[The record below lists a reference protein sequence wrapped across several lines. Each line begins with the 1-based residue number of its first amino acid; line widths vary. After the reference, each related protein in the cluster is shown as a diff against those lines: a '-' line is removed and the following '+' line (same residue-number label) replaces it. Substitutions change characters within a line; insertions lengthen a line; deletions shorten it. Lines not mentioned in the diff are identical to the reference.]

1 MQVLPLVIRSCV
13 YDFFIVTLQQIV
25 PFRFGMDKNDNYYRQ
40 FKNEL
45 AQYIM
50 DTSQQWTTVIKPK
63 DKLLSVD
70 FKEIWQYR
78 DLMMLFVKRNIIT
91 QYKQTIL
98 GPLWYLIQP
107 LMTTI
112 MYMVVFGGIAKIS
125 TDGLPQ
131 PLFYL
136 AGISFWQYFSDCLT
150 KTSNTFVNN
159 AGIFG
164 KVYFPRL
171 ITPLSDVISNLVRF
185 GIQFGLFLCVYAYY
199 MIFTDAPIHTNWYAL
214 LIPILVMML
223 AGLSLGFGILFSSM
237 TTKYRDLQLLLS
249 FFVSLWMYATPVIY
263 PLSTI
268 TNPKL
273 LLVMQLNPLT
283 GIVEF
288 FKYGMLGVGCHE
300 WWMLGYSFG
309 FMVVLLIT
317 GVVVFNKVQRSF
329 MDTV

>member
-1 MQVLPLVIRSCV
+1 MSNTDNNLP
-13 YDFFIVTLQQIV
+13 
-25 PFRFGMDKNDNYYRQ
+25 
-40 FKNEL
+40 
-45 AQYIM
+45 
-50 DTSQQWTTVIKPK
+50 WTTEIKPK
-63 DKLLSVD
+63 EKLLSVD
-70 FKEIWQYR
+70 FKEIWRYR

-91 QYKQTIL
+91 QYKQTVL
-98 GPLWYLIQP
+98 GPLWFLIQP
-107 LMTTI
+107 LMTTV

-136 AGISFWQYFSDCLT
+136 AGISFWQYFADCLN
-150 KTSNTFVNN
+150 KTSNTFVSN

-171 ITPLSDVISNLVRF
+171 VTPLSDVISNLVRF
-185 GIQFGLFLCVYAYY
+185 GIQFGLFLLVYAYY
-199 MIFTDAPIHTNWYAL
+199 AFFTDVQIHTNWYVL
-214 LIPILVMML
+214 MLPILVMML
-223 AGLSLGFGILFSSM
+223 AGLALGFGILFSSM

-268 TNPKL
+268 TNPTL
-273 LLVMQLNPLT
+273 RLVMQLNPLT

-288 FKYGMLGVGCHE
+288 FKYGMLGVGVHD

-309 FMVVLLIT
+309 FMLVLLAI
-317 GVVVFNKVQRSF
+317 GIVVFNKVQKSF

>member
-1 MQVLPLVIRSCV
+1 MIEKEQ
-13 YDFFIVTLQQIV
+13 
-25 PFRFGMDKNDNYYRQ
+25 G
-40 FKNEL
+40 
-45 AQYIM
+45 
-50 DTSQQWTTVIKPK
+50 WTTEICPK
-63 DKLLSVD
+63 DSLLSVD
-70 FKEIWQYR
+70 FKEIWRYR

-98 GPLWYLIQP
+98 GPLWYVIQP

-159 AGIFG
+159 ASIFG

-171 ITPLSDVISNLVRF
+171 VTPLSDVISNLVRF
-185 GIQFGLFLCVYAYY
+185 GIQFGLFLVVYAYY
-199 MIFTDAPIHTNWYAL
+199 ALFTDVQIHTNWYAL
-214 LIPILVMML
+214 MFPVLVLML
-223 AGLSLGFGILFSSM
+223 AGLALGFGILFSSM
-237 TTKYRDLQLLLS
+237 TTKYRDLQLLLG

-268 TNPKL
+268 NNETL
-273 LLVMQLNPLT
+273 RLVMQLNPLT

-288 FKYGMLGVGCHE
+288 FKYGMLGVGNHE

-309 FMVVLLIT
+309 FMVVLLAI
-317 GVVVFNKVQRSF
+317 GIVVFNKVQKSF

>member
-1 MQVLPLVIRSCV
+1 MQKKLYLCTIF
-13 YDFFIVTLQQIV
+13 YD
-25 PFRFGMDKNDNYYRQ
+25 
-40 FKNEL
+40 
-45 AQYIM
+45 IM
-50 DTSQQWTTVIKPK
+50 AETQEKWTTEIRPK

-98 GPLWYLIQP
+98 GPLWYVIQP
-107 LMTTI
+107 LMTTV

-136 AGISFWQYFSDCLT
+136 AGISFWQYFADCLT

-171 ITPLSDVISNLVRF
+171 VTPLSDVISNLVRF
-185 GIQFGLFLCVYAYY
+185 GIQFALFLIVYLYY
-199 MIFTDAPIHTNWYAL
+199 FIFTDANIQPNLYAL
-214 LIPILVMML
+214 LLPVLVIML
-223 AGLSLGFGILFSSM
+223 AGLALGFGILFSSM

-268 TNPKL
+268 TNEKL
-273 LLVMQLNPLT
+273 RLVMQLNPLT

-288 FKYGMLGVGCHE
+288 FKYGMLGVGNHE
-300 WWMLGYSFG
+300 WWMLGYSFA
-309 FMVVLLIT
+309 FMIVLLGI
-317 GVVVFNKVQRSF
+317 GIIVFNKVQKSF

>member
-1 MQVLPLVIRSCV
+1 MQKKV
-13 YDFFIVTLQQIV
+13 YLCARFNQI
-25 PFRFGMDKNDNYYRQ
+25 MAEIEEK
-40 FKNEL
+40 
-45 AQYIM
+45 
-50 DTSQQWTTVIKPK
+50 WTTEIRPK

-98 GPLWYLIQP
+98 GPLWYVIQP
-107 LMTTI
+107 LMTTV

-136 AGISFWQYFSDCLT
+136 AGISFWQYFADCLT

-171 ITPLSDVISNLVRF
+171 VTPLSDVISNLVRF
-185 GIQFGLFLCVYAYY
+185 GIQFALFLIVYLYY
-199 MIFTDAPIHTNWYAL
+199 FIFTDANIQPNLYAL
-214 LIPILVMML
+214 LLPVLVIML
-223 AGLSLGFGILFSSM
+223 AGLALGFGILFSSM

-268 TNPKL
+268 TNEKL
-273 LLVMQLNPLT
+273 RLVMQLNPLT

-288 FKYGMLGVGCHE
+288 FKYGMLGVGNHE

-309 FMVVLLIT
+309 FMVVLLALGI
-317 GVVVFNKVQRSF
+317 VVFNKVQKSF

>member
-1 MQVLPLVIRSCV
+1 MQRYAFFLIYARLNSFLLQIICLSA
-13 YDFFIVTLQQIV
+13 FFIVPLQRNLIT
-25 PFRFGMDKNDNYYRQ
+25 MA
-40 FKNEL
+40 EL
-45 AQYIM
+45 EKG
-50 DTSQQWTTVIKPK
+50 WTTEIRPK
-63 DKLLSVD
+63 DSLLAVD
-70 FKEIWQYR
+70 FREIWRYR

-107 LMTTI
+107 LMTTV

-159 AGIFG
+159 ASIFG

-171 ITPLSDVISNLVRF
+171 VSPLSDVISNLVRF
-185 GIQFGLFLCVYAYY
+185 AIQFALFLVVYLYY
-199 MIFTDAPIHTNWYAL
+199 VIFTDVQIQPNLYAL
-214 LIPILVMML
+214 LFPVLVAML
-223 AGLSLGFGILFSSM
+223 AGLALGFGILFSSM

-268 TNPKL
+268 TNEKL
-273 LLVMQLNPLT
+273 RIVMQLNPLT

-288 FKYGMLGVGCHE
+288 FKYGMLGVGNHE

-309 FMVVLLIT
+309 FMVVLLAI
-317 GVVVFNKVQRSF
+317 GIIVFNKVQKSF

>member
-1 MQVLPLVIRSCV
+1 MSEEK
-13 YDFFIVTLQQIV
+13 
-25 PFRFGMDKNDNYYRQ
+25 GG
-40 FKNEL
+40 
-45 AQYIM
+45 
-50 DTSQQWTTVIKPK
+50 WTTVIRPK
-63 DKLLSVD
+63 DRLLSVD
-70 FKEIWQYR
+70 FREIWRYR
-78 DLMMLFVKRNIIT
+78 DLLTLFVKRNIIT

-107 LMTTI
+107 LMTTV

-136 AGISFWQYFSDCLT
+136 AGICFWQYFSDCLT
-150 KTSNTFVNN
+150 KTSNTFVTN

-171 ITPLSDVISNLVRF
+171 ITPLSDVISNLMRF

-199 MIFTDAPIHTNWYAL
+199 LIFTDVHVCPNWYAL
-214 LIPILVMML
+214 LLPVLVVLL
-223 AGLSLGFGILFSSM
+223 AGLALGFGILFSSM

-273 LLVMQLNPLT
+273 QLVMQLNPIT
-283 GIVEF
+283 GIIEF

-300 WWMLGYSFG
+300 WWMLGYSFA
-309 FMVVLLIT
+309 FMVVLL
-317 GVVVFNKVQRSF
+317 GVGIVVFNKVQRSF

>member
-1 MQVLPLVIRSCV
+1 MTERQ
-13 YDFFIVTLQQIV
+13 
-25 PFRFGMDKNDNYYRQ
+25 DK
-40 FKNEL
+40 
-45 AQYIM
+45 
-50 DTSQQWTTVIKPK
+50 WTTVIRPK

-70 FKEIWQYR
+70 FREIWRYR
-78 DLMMLFVKRNIIT
+78 DLLTLFVKRNIIT
-91 QYKQTIL
+91 QYKQTVL
-98 GPLWYLIQP
+98 GPLWYVIQP
-107 LMTTI
+107 LMTTV

-136 AGISFWQYFSDCLT
+136 AGICFWQYFSDCLT
-150 KTSNTFVNN
+150 KTSNTFVTN
-159 AGIFG
+159 ASIFG

-171 ITPLSDVISNLVRF
+171 ITPLSDVVSNLVRF
-185 GIQFGLFLCVYAYY
+185 AIQFGLFLLVYLYY
-199 MIFTDAPIHTNWYAL
+199 TLFTDVQIHTNGYAL
-214 LIPILVMML
+214 LLPVLVLML
-223 AGLSLGFGILFSSM
+223 AGLALGFGILFSSM

-273 LLVMQLNPLT
+273 QLVMQLNPLT

-300 WWMLGYSFG
+300 WWMLGYSFL
-309 FMVVLLIT
+309 FMVVLLAVGI
-317 GVVVFNKVQRSF
+317 VVFNKVQRSF

>member
-1 MQVLPLVIRSCV
+1 MEE
-13 YDFFIVTLQQIV
+13 
-25 PFRFGMDKNDNYYRQ
+25 K
-40 FKNEL
+40 
-45 AQYIM
+45 
-50 DTSQQWTTVIKPK
+50 WTTEIKPK

-70 FKEIWQYR
+70 FKEIWRYR

-91 QYKQTIL
+91 QYKQTVL
-98 GPLWYLIQP
+98 GPLWYVIQP
-107 LMTTI
+107 LMTTV

-136 AGISFWQYFSDCLT
+136 AGIAFWQYFSDCLT
-150 KTSNTFVNN
+150 KTSNTFVTN
-159 AGIFG
+159 ASIFG

-171 ITPLSDVISNLVRF
+171 VTPLSDVISNLVRF
-185 GIQFGLFLCVYAYY
+185 AIQFALFLIVYFYY
-199 MIFTDAPIHTNWYAL
+199 FFFTDAQIHTNLYAL
-214 LIPILVMML
+214 LTPVLIVML
-223 AGLSLGFGILFSSM
+223 AGLALGFGVLFSSM

-268 TNPKL
+268 TNEKIK
-273 LLVMQLNPLT
+273 LVMTLNPLT

-288 FKYGMLGVGCHE
+288 FKYGMLGVGCHD

-309 FMVVLLIT
+309 FMVVLLTVGIII
-317 GVVVFNKVQRSF
+317 FNKVQRSF

>member
-1 MQVLPLVIRSCV
+1 MQEF
-13 YDFFIVTLQQIV
+13 DE
-25 PFRFGMDKNDNYYRQ
+25 K
-40 FKNEL
+40 
-45 AQYIM
+45 
-50 DTSQQWTTVIKPK
+50 WTTEIRPK

-70 FKEIWQYR
+70 FKEIWRYR

-98 GPLWYLIQP
+98 GPLWYVIQP
-107 LMTTI
+107 MMTTV

-136 AGISFWQYFSDCLT
+136 AGISFWQYFADCLT

-171 ITPLSDVISNLVRF
+171 VTPLSDVISNLVRF
-185 GIQFGLFLCVYAYY
+185 GIQLALFFVVYLYY
-199 MIFTDAPIHTNWYAL
+199 VLFTDVHIQPNAYAL
-214 LIPILVMML
+214 LFPFLIVLL
-223 AGLSLGFGILFSSM
+223 AGLALGFGILFSSM
-237 TTKYRDLQLLLS
+237 TTKYRDLQLLLG

-268 TNPKL
+268 TNDKL
-273 LLVMQLNPLT
+273 RLVMQLNPLT

-288 FKYGMLGVGCHE
+288 FKYGMLGVGAHD
-300 WWMLGYSFG
+300 WWMLGYSFA
-309 FMVVLLIT
+309 FMILLLSI
-317 GVVVFNKVQRSF
+317 GIVVFNKVQKSF

>member
-1 MQVLPLVIRSCV
+1 MNTEQENWS
-13 YDFFIVTLQQIV
+13 
-25 PFRFGMDKNDNYYRQ
+25 
-40 FKNEL
+40 
-45 AQYIM
+45 
-50 DTSQQWTTVIKPK
+50 TVIKPK
-63 DKLLSVD
+63 EKLLSVD
-70 FKEIWQYR
+70 LKEIWAYR

-136 AGISFWQYFSDCLT
+136 AGISFWQYFADCLN
-150 KTSNTFVNN
+150 KTSNTFVTN

-171 ITPLSDVISNLVRF
+171 VTPLSDVISNLVRF

-199 MIFTDAPIHTNWYAL
+199 QIFTDVTIHTNWYAL
-214 LIPILVMML
+214 LVPVLVMML
-223 AGLSLGFGILFSSM
+223 AGLALGFGILFSSM

-268 TNPKL
+268 TNEKIRL
-273 LLVMQLNPLT
+273 AMMLNPLT

-288 FKYGMLGVGCHE
+288 FKYGMLGVGAHE
-300 WWMLGYSFG
+300 WWMLGYSFV
-309 FMVVLLIT
+309 FMVVLLAI
-317 GVVVFNKVQRSF
+317 GIVVFNKVQRSF

>member
-1 MQVLPLVIRSCV
+1 MQKKLYLCSIF
-13 YDFFIVTLQQIV
+13 Y
-25 PFRFGMDKNDNYYRQ
+25 N
-40 FKNEL
+40 
-45 AQYIM
+45 IM
-50 DTSQQWTTVIKPK
+50 AETQEKWTTEIRPK

-98 GPLWYLIQP
+98 GPLWYVIQP
-107 LMTTI
+107 LMTTV

-136 AGISFWQYFSDCLT
+136 AGISFWQYFADCLT

-171 ITPLSDVISNLVRF
+171 VTPLSDVISNLVRF
-185 GIQFGLFLCVYAYY
+185 GIQFALFLIVYLYY
-199 MIFTDAPIHTNWYAL
+199 FIFTDANIQPNLYAL
-214 LIPILVMML
+214 LFPILVVML
-223 AGLSLGFGILFSSM
+223 AGLALGFGILFSSM

-268 TNPKL
+268 TNDTL
-273 LLVMQLNPLT
+273 RMVMQLNPLT

-288 FKYGMLGVGCHE
+288 FKYGMLGVGNHE

-309 FMVVLLIT
+309 FMVVLLAI
-317 GVVVFNKVQRSF
+317 GIVVFNKVQKSF

>member
-1 MQVLPLVIRSCV
+1 MENQNLS
-13 YDFFIVTLQQIV
+13 
-25 PFRFGMDKNDNYYRQ
+25 
-40 FKNEL
+40 
-45 AQYIM
+45 
-50 DTSQQWTTVIKPK
+50 WTTEIKPK
-63 DKLLSVD
+63 NKLLSID

-78 DLMMLFVKRNIIT
+78 DLMLLFVKRNIIT

-98 GPLWYLIQP
+98 GPLWYFIQP
-107 LMTTI
+107 IMTTV

-136 AGISFWQYFSDCLT
+136 AGISFWQYFADCLN
-150 KTSNTFVNN
+150 KTSNTFVSN

-171 ITPLSDVISNLVRF
+171 VTPLSDVISNLVRF
-185 GIQFGLFLCVYAYY
+185 AIQFVLFLIVYAYY
-199 MIFTDAPIHTNWYAL
+199 AIFTDVQIHTNWYILLLPL
-214 LIPILVMML
+214 LIIML
-223 AGLSLGFGILFSSM
+223 AGLALGFGILFSSM

-268 TNPKL
+268 TNDTLK
-273 LLVMQLNPLT
+273 LVMQLNPLT

-288 FKYGMLGVGCHE
+288 FKYGMLGVGCHD
-300 WWMLGYSFG
+300 WWMLGYSFT
-309 FMVVLLIT
+309 FMVVLLALGI
-317 GVVVFNKVQRSF
+317 VVFNKVQRSF

>member
-1 MQVLPLVIRSCV
+1 MQKILYLCGL
-13 YDFFIVTLQQIV
+13 FN
-25 PFRFGMDKNDNYYRQ
+25 K
-40 FKNEL
+40 
-45 AQYIM
+45 IM
-50 DTSQQWTTVIKPK
+50 AEIEQRWTTEIRPK

-98 GPLWYLIQP
+98 GPLWYVIQP
-107 LMTTI
+107 LMTTV

-136 AGISFWQYFSDCLT
+136 AGISFWQYFADCLT

-171 ITPLSDVISNLVRF
+171 VTPLSDVISNLVRF
-185 GIQFGLFLCVYAYY
+185 GIQFALFLIVYLYY
-199 MIFTDAPIHTNWYAL
+199 FIFTDANIQPNLYAL
-214 LIPILVMML
+214 LLPVLVVML
-223 AGLSLGFGILFSSM
+223 AGLALGFGILFSSM

-268 TNPKL
+268 TNEKL
-273 LLVMQLNPLT
+273 RLVMQLNPLT

-288 FKYGMLGVGCHE
+288 FKYGMLGVGNHE

-309 FMVVLLIT
+309 FMVVLLALGI
-317 GVVVFNKVQRSF
+317 VVFNKVQKSF

>member
-1 MQVLPLVIRSCV
+1 
-13 YDFFIVTLQQIV
+13 
-25 PFRFGMDKNDNYYRQ
+25 
-40 FKNEL
+40 
-45 AQYIM
+45 M

-164 KVYFPRL
+164 RVYFPRL

-309 FMVVLLIT
+309 FMVVLLII

>member
-1 MQVLPLVIRSCV
+1 MAETQE
-13 YDFFIVTLQQIV
+13 
-25 PFRFGMDKNDNYYRQ
+25 K
-40 FKNEL
+40 
-45 AQYIM
+45 
-50 DTSQQWTTVIKPK
+50 WTTEIRPK

-98 GPLWYLIQP
+98 GPLWYVIQP
-107 LMTTI
+107 MMTTV

-136 AGISFWQYFSDCLT
+136 AGISFWQYFADCLT

-171 ITPLSDVISNLVRF
+171 VTPLSDVISNLVRF
-185 GIQFGLFLCVYAYY
+185 GIQFALFLIVYLYY
-199 MIFTDAPIHTNWYAL
+199 FIFTDANIQPNLYAL
-214 LIPILVMML
+214 LFPILVVML
-223 AGLSLGFGILFSSM
+223 AGLALGFGILFSSM

-268 TNPKL
+268 TNDTL
-273 LLVMQLNPLT
+273 RMVMQLNPLT

-288 FKYGMLGVGCHE
+288 FKYGMLGVGNHE

-309 FMVVLLIT
+309 FMVVLLAI
-317 GVVVFNKVQRSF
+317 GVVVFNKVQKSF